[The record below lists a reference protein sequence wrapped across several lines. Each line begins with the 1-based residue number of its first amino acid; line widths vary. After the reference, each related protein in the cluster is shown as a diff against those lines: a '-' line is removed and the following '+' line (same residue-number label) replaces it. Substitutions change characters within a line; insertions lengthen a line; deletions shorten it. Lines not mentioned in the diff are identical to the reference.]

1 MDPRVKPAGDRGD
14 RSPHS
19 CHDSKPP
26 MIRVLVYL
34 VIVALLAFGAVW
46 FAERPGDVA
55 ITWQGRRIDTS
66 VMVLVAAVAA
76 VAAASVIAWSI
87 LRAIVRA
94 PDAMSRYLRIR
105 RGVRGYRAV
114 SRGLIAVGSGDARAA
129 KKFTAEAVRIAP
141 REPLTL
147 LLSAQSA
154 QLSGDRDAA
163 VATFQEMADRDD
175 TRVLGLHG
183 LFVEAQRRHDHAAAL
198 NYAEEA
204 AKHASVPVWAG
215 QAALEFRCA
224 AGDWS
229 GALDRL
235 ERNMRSG
242 LIDKRTFRRQRAV
255 LITAQAQALAGSD
268 RERAIALAR
277 EAAKLAPD
285 LVPAAALA
293 GRLLGEAGERRR
305 AARIIERAW
314 RANPHPDL
322 AAAYAALR
330 PGDSARQRLSRV
342 ETLAAKGPADAEAA
356 LAVARAAL
364 DAQEFAAARKAL
376 APYTASPR
384 KRVAALMS
392 ELEMA
397 QGDEGRA
404 REWMARALNAR
415 RDPAWTADA
424 FVSDHWL
431 PISPVSGRLDAFEWK
446 DPLAGEDHGTVIEH
460 RADAPAPATVE
471 TSPEGQAVAPS
482 VTSPR
487 VRGEVD
493 ARSASGK
500 GGPAQAEASQAAP
513 HPHPLPAGGERER
526 ARQADKPASD
536 KPASEEKAQRAAEEA
551 AHADPF
557 FAGGRSGRRA
567 MAAATADE
575 SRAPRAREMTA
586 VAPAVI
592 PLVHAPDDPGPN
604 GEAEAEPA
612 PEPATPPADGWSR
625 IRALFRP

>member
-1 MDPRVKPAGDRGD
+1 
-14 RSPHS
+14 
-19 CHDSKPP
+19 
-26 MIRVLVYL
+26 
-34 VIVALLAFGAVW
+34 
-46 FAERPGDVA
+46 
-55 ITWQGRRIDTS
+55 
-66 VMVLVAAVAA
+66 
-76 VAAASVIAWSI
+76 
-87 LRAIVRA
+87 
-94 PDAMSRYLRIR
+94 
-105 RGVRGYRAV
+105 
-114 SRGLIAVGSGDARAA
+114 
-129 KKFTAEAVRIAP
+129 
-141 REPLTL
+141 
-147 LLSAQSA
+147 
-154 QLSGDRDAA
+154 
-163 VATFQEMADRDD
+163 
-175 TRVLGLHG
+175 
-183 LFVEAQRRHDHAAAL
+183 
-198 NYAEEA
+198 
-204 AKHASVPVWAG
+204 
-215 QAALEFRCA
+215 
-224 AGDWS
+224 
-229 GALDRL
+229 
-235 ERNMRSG
+235 MRSG

-255 LITAQAQALAGSD
+255 LLTAQAQALAESD

-293 GRLLGEAGERRR
+293 GRLHGEAGERRR

-364 DAQEFAAARKAL
+364 DAHEFAAARKAL

-384 KRVAALMS
+384 KRVAALMA

-397 QGDEGRA
+397 QGDEGRG

-446 DPLAGEDHGTVIEH
+446 DPLAGEDHGAVIEH
-460 RADAPAPATVE
+460 RAEAPAVPAATPAVVE
-471 TSPEGQAVAPS
+471 TSPAGQAAAPG

-487 VRGEVD
+487 ARGEQSRPSAGVLSAKD
-493 ARSASGK
+493 ADANASATSRSDPGE
-500 GGPAQAEASQAAP
+500 GGPPQAEASQVAP
-513 HPHPLPAGGERER
+513 HPHPLPAGGEREP
-526 ARQADKPASD
+526 AQQADKPAS
-536 KPASEEKAQRAAEEA
+536 EETEKAQRAAEEA

-557 FAGGRSGRRA
+557 SAGGRSERRA

-575 SRAPRAREMTA
+575 SRAPRGRAMPA

-604 GEAEAEPA
+604 GETEAEPA
-612 PEPATPPADGWSR
+612 PEPAPPPADGWSR

>member
-1 MDPRVKPAGDRGD
+1 
-14 RSPHS
+14 
-19 CHDSKPP
+19 

-34 VIVALLAFGAVW
+34 VIVAVLAFGAVW

-94 PDAMSRYLRIR
+94 PDVVSRYLRIR

-147 LLSAQSA
+147 LLSAQTA

-198 NYAEEA
+198 GYAEEA

-215 QAALEFRCA
+215 QAVLEFRCV

-229 GALDRL
+229 GALERL

-255 LITAQAQALAGSD
+255 LLTAQAQAIAGSD

-277 EAAKLAPD
+277 DAAKLAPD

-384 KRVAALMS
+384 KRVAALMA

-446 DPLAGEDHGTVIEH
+446 DPLAGEDHGAVIEH
-460 RADAPAPATVE
+460 RAEAAAPPAVTPGAIE
-471 TSPEGQAVAPS
+471 TSDVVKAAATG

-487 VRGEVD
+487 VRGEVGS
-493 ARSASGK
+493 RSDPGEGPPSAAS
-500 GGPAQAEASQAAP
+500 SQQAP
-513 HPHPLPAGGERER
+513 HPHPLPASSGERER
-526 ARQADKPASD
+526 AQQADKPASD
-536 KPASEEKAQRAAEEA
+536 MPASEEKEKAPRAAEEA

-557 FAGGRSGRRA
+557 SAGGRSARRA

-575 SRAPRAREMTA
+575 SRPRRGREMTPVVAA
-586 VAPAVI
+586 VV
-592 PLVHAPDDPGPN
+592 PLVPPPDDPGPN
-604 GEAEAEPA
+604 GETGVEPGPEPA
-612 PEPATPPADGWSR
+612 PPPPDGWSR

>member
-1 MDPRVKPAGDRGD
+1 
-14 RSPHS
+14 
-19 CHDSKPP
+19 

-46 FAERPGDVA
+46 FAERPGDVV

-76 VAAASVIAWSI
+76 VAAACVIAWSI

-94 PDAMSRYLRIR
+94 PDVVSRYMRVR

-183 LFVEAQRRHDHAAAL
+183 LFVEAQRRHDHATAL
-198 NYAEEA
+198 GYAEEA

-215 QAALEFRCA
+215 QAVLEFRCV

-229 GALDRL
+229 GAQERL

-255 LITAQAQALAGSD
+255 LLTAQAQALAGSD
-268 RERAIALAR
+268 RERAIALTR

-322 AAAYAALR
+322 AAAYSGLR

-342 ETLAAKGPADAEAA
+342 EMLAAKGPADAEAA

-364 DAQEFAAARKAL
+364 DAQEFSAARKAL

-384 KRVAALMS
+384 KRVAALMA

-397 QGDEGRA
+397 QGDEGRG

-446 DPLAGEDHGTVIEH
+446 DPLAGEDHGAVIEH
-460 RADAPAPATVE
+460 RAEAPAAPAATPAVVIAKE
-471 TSPEGQAVAPS
+471 ADAKPSAAAQSAAGEGPPS
-482 VTSPR
+482 
-487 VRGEVD
+487 
-493 ARSASGK
+493 
-500 GGPAQAEASQAAP
+500 AEAPQSA
-513 HPHPLPAGGERER
+513 PLPASQEG
-526 ARQADKPASD
+526 
-536 KPASEEKAQRAAEEA
+536 EEKEKAPRAAEEA

-557 FAGGRSGRRA
+557 SAGGRSERRA

-575 SRAPRAREMTA
+575 SRAPRGRAMPA

-604 GEAEAEPA
+604 GEAEVEPA
-612 PEPATPPADGWSR
+612 PEPSPPPADGWSR